1 MPRGETGET
10 MGVRGKQIK
19 KILLLATLAAFALPE
34 ARAGEASDS
43 ASNAILAPA
52 QNQALPPVVLP
63 TAPETGISPLRNI
76 DLLNKM
82 EDERLPTSPR
92 HFLKVRFK
100 QVRKAKDQKI
110 LQLLLVCVGFVGA
123 FVAILALRSVPP
135 SRPQSN

>member
-1 MPRGETGET
+1 MSVGYR
-10 MGVRGKQIK
+10 K
-19 KILLLATLAAFALPE
+19 LL
-34 ARAGEASDS
+34 
-43 ASNAILAPA
+43 ILALLTAAAIP
-52 QNQALPPVVLP
+52 QAMAEEPVAAKSSSQITDAASAPGLPPAVLP
-63 TAPETGISPLRNI
+63 SAVSSGQATGIPPLRNI

-123 FVAILALRSVPP
+123 FVAILALRSIPP
-135 SRPQSN
+135 SRPQSS